1 MVSTCIW
8 SGLRPFTVPEKYVV
22 ASLSLILICTGF
34 DGTFVYCANRDSKV
48 SKCLDSNI
56 PLLQEH
62 GPCIRLCDQEIW
74 SIPRESALSK
84 VSCSALM
91 KCKLVCFDS
100 ELMERIRDETR
111 KDLNNSRFLD
121 FDGSSGDQVP
131 NNFAPSS
138 YRHGQKAPKR
148 VQTQECTEYGSVE
161 GWI

>member
-1 MVSTCIW
+1 MELSFIVLIEIRKYQK
-8 SGLRPFTVPEKYVV
+8 LRFKYSFAARAWTMHSAV
-22 ASLSLILICTGF
+22 
-34 DGTFVYCANRDSKV
+34 R
-48 SKCLDSNI
+48 
-56 PLLQEH
+56 
-62 GPCIRLCDQEIW
+62 
-74 SIPRESALSK
+74 PRNLVQISESALSK